1 MPKRV
6 PDSQT
11 VDPVRSRLAASAASA
26 ASTPLPRPVSLV
38 ETRLETT
45 REEERREPEPES
57 RPRAQRPVASHL
69 TVNRKVMFTEDEAQ
83 RNADT
88 VALISSAFG
97 SQATYSQITRAMWS
111 ILAGAEDAIKA
122 GGKRTRRLSVPSKGD
137 HIAMAEYE
145 EALAQ
150 FLGVALRRS

>member
-11 VDPVRSRLAASAASA
+11 VDPVRSRLAASAASETVA
-26 ASTPLPRPVSLV
+26 PSPRPVSLV
-38 ETRLETT
+38 ETRTPEAS
-45 REEERREPEPES
+45 REEARREPPEPES
-57 RPRAQRPVASHL
+57 RPRKEKL
-69 TVNRKVMFTEDEAQ
+69 TVNRKVMFAEDEAQ

-88 VALISSAFG
+88 TAMISSAFG

-122 GGKRTRRLSVPSKGD
+122 GRSKRTRRLSVPSKGD

-150 FLGVALRRS
+150 FLSAAIRRS